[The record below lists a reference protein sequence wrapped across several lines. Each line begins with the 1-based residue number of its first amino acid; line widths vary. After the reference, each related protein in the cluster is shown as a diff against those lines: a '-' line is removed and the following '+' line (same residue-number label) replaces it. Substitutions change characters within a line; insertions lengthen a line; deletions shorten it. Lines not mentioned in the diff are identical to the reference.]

1 MDSCR
6 KYWWRCDGPCRDKP
20 PYFGYVK
27 RAMNRPPQAADWWFA
42 EHQVGVERRCELQ
55 RTCGGHYH
63 LVKSPNLPNK
73 AKSKDKSSDTSS
85 DKPSD
90 KPTTSNNKLKDKD
103 TQ

>member
-1 MDSCR
+1 
-6 KYWWRCDGPCRDKP
+6 
-20 PYFGYVK
+20 
-27 RAMNRPPQAADWWFA
+27 MNRPPQAADWWFA

-85 DKPSD
+85 DKPSN
-90 KPTTSNNKLKDKD
+90 KPTTSNNKDKD
-103 TQ
+103 TK

>member
-1 MDSCR
+1 
-6 KYWWRCDGPCRDKP
+6 
-20 PYFGYVK
+20 
-27 RAMNRPPQAADWWFA
+27 MNRPPQAADWWFA

-85 DKPSD
+85 DKLSN

>member
-1 MDSCR
+1 MDSCH

-63 LVKSPNLPNK
+63 LVKSPNLPSKSSDKSSDKSNNKSNNKSNK
-73 AKSKDKSSDTSS
+73 AKSNNTS
-85 DKPSD
+85 
-90 KPTTSNNKLKDKD
+90 KD
-103 TQ
+103 TK